1 MAGNPRAV
9 VLDILIEVLEHGG
22 FSHQTIYRLLNEE
35 GFTSKERAFA
45 VRLARG
51 TIENALLLD
60 DCIDQVSKTPVR
72 KMKPLVRNVLRE
84 AVYQIRFMD
93 NVPDSAA
100 VNEAVKL
107 MRKRG
112 LSQLSGFVNGV
123 LRGYLRARDAGK
135 EPQPRTDEARY
146 STPQWI
152 LDLWQESYPS
162 EMKSIL
168 EGLNQKPDLT
178 VAVNTRKISSVDLIS
193 RLREEGVEAE
203 FLETE
208 QVEAELLETEQFC
221 TVTEQPGSKS
231 EGPGGRQ
238 KSSSLDK
245 IRLNSSVDLERLPEF
260 KEGLFYVQDLSSML
274 PAEAVMGNLSQADT
288 QGSYKQADTQ
298 GSYKQ
303 TDGQDSSKQTD
314 SQGYSKQTDD
324 QGSGKQADTQAPL
337 TVIDLCSAPGGK
349 SINMSLLLGEN
360 ANIISRDQSEEKIGK
375 IRENAARLGIS
386 NIHPQVWD
394 GTKTDPDMIGKA
406 DVILADLPCSGLG
419 VFNRKPDIKYR
430 VNEKDLQELQNLQR
444 EILTASLP
452 YLKDGGLLVYSTCT
466 VNPGENQEN
475 RDWILREAP
484 HLSLI
489 EDRQVFAS
497 ARQDGFYVAV
507 FRQTR

>member
-1 MAGNPRAV
+1 MAENPRAV

-178 VAVNTRKISSVDLIS
+178 IAVNMRKISAEDLIS

-203 FLETE
+203 LLETE
-208 QVEAELLETEQFC
+208 QVEAELLEAGQFC
-221 TVTEQPGSKS
+221 TVTGQPGTKS
-231 EGPGGRQ
+231 EGAGERQ

-274 PAEAVMGNLSQADT
+274 PAEAVMGNLSQADD
-288 QGSYKQADTQ
+288 QGSYKQI
-298 GSYKQ
+298 
-303 TDGQDSSKQTD
+303 DGQDS
-314 SQGYSKQTDD
+314 SKQTDD
-324 QGSGKQADTQAPL
+324 QGSGKQTDTQAPL

-406 DVILADLPCSGLG
+406 DIILADLPCSGLG

-466 VNPGENQEN
+466 ENPGENQEN

-507 FRQTR
+507 FRQAR

>member
-9 VLDILIEVLEHGG
+9 VLDILIDVLEHGG

-35 GFTSKERAFA
+35 GFTSKERTFA

-178 VAVNTRKISSVDLIS
+178 VVVNTRKISAEDLIS

-203 FLETE
+203 LLETE
-208 QVEAELLETEQFC
+208 QVEAELLETEQVC
-221 TVTEQPGSKS
+221 TVTGQPGSKS

-245 IRLNSSVDLERLPEF
+245 IRLNSSVDLECLPEF

-274 PAEAVMGNLSQADT
+274 PAEAVMENLSQADD
-288 QGSYKQADTQ
+288 QG
-298 GSYKQ
+298 
-303 TDGQDSSKQTD
+303 SSKQT
-314 SQGYSKQTDD
+314 
-324 QGSGKQADTQAPL
+324 DTQAPL

-507 FRQTR
+507 FRQTRKGA

>member
-178 VAVNTRKISSVDLIS
+178 IAVNTRKISAEDLIS

-203 FLETE
+203 LLETE
-208 QVEAELLETEQFC
+208 QVC
-221 TVTEQPGSKS
+221 RVTGQPGTKS
-231 EGPGGRQ
+231 EGAGGRQ

-245 IRLNSSVDLERLPEF
+245 IRLNSSVDLERLSEF

-274 PAEAVMGNLSQADT
+274 PAEAVMGNLSQADG
-288 QGSYKQADTQ
+288 QGSYKQAD
-298 GSYKQ
+298 S
-303 TDGQDSSKQTD
+303 
-314 SQGYSKQTDD
+314 
-324 QGSGKQADTQAPL
+324 QAPL

-360 ANIISRDQSEEKIGK
+360 AIIISRDQSEEKIGK
-375 IRENAARLGIS
+375 IRENAARLGIP

-430 VNEKDLQELQNLQR
+430 VNKKDLQELQNLQR

-507 FRQTR
+507 FRQTRKGA

>member
-9 VLDILIEVLEHGG
+9 VLDILIDVLEHGG

-60 DCIDQVSKTPVR
+60 DCINQVSKTPVR

-178 VAVNTRKISSVDLIS
+178 VVVNTRKISAEDLIS

-203 FLETE
+203 LLETE
-208 QVEAELLETEQFC
+208 QVEAELLEIEQFC
-221 TVTEQPGSKS
+221 TVTGQPGTKS

-274 PAEAVMGNLSQADT
+274 PAEAVMENLSQAD
-288 QGSYKQADTQ
+288 DQ

-314 SQGYSKQTDD
+314 GQGSSKQADT
-324 QGSGKQADTQAPL
+324 QGSGKQTDTQAPL

-375 IRENAARLGIS
+375 ICENAARLGIS

-507 FRQTR
+507 FRQTRRGA

>member
-9 VLDILIEVLEHGG
+9 VLDILIDVLEHGG

-35 GFTSKERAFA
+35 GFTSKERTFA

-178 VAVNTRKISSVDLIS
+178 VVVNTRKISAEDLIS

-203 FLETE
+203 LLETE
-208 QVEAELLETEQFC
+208 QVEAELLETEQVC
-221 TVTEQPGSKS
+221 TVTGQPGSKS

-245 IRLNSSVDLERLPEF
+245 IRLNSSVDLECLPEF

-274 PAEAVMGNLSQADT
+274 PAEAVMENLSQADD
-288 QGSYKQADTQ
+288 QG
-298 GSYKQ
+298 
-303 TDGQDSSKQTD
+303 SSKQT
-314 SQGYSKQTDD
+314 
-324 QGSGKQADTQAPL
+324 DTQAPL

-466 VNPGENQEN
+466 ENPGENQEN

>member
-1 MAGNPRAV
+1 MAENPRAV

-178 VAVNTRKISSVDLIS
+178 VVVNTRKISAEDLIS

-203 FLETE
+203 LLETE

-221 TVTEQPGSKS
+221 TVTEQPGTKS

-274 PAEAVMGNLSQADT
+274 PAEAVMENLSQAD
-288 QGSYKQADTQ
+288 DQ

-314 SQGYSKQTDD
+314 GQGSSKQADT
-324 QGSGKQADTQAPL
+324 QGSGKQTDTQAPL

-375 IRENAARLGIS
+375 ICENAARLGIS

-507 FRQTR
+507 FRQTRRGA

>member
-178 VAVNTRKISSVDLIS
+178 IAVNTRKISAEDLIS

-203 FLETE
+203 LLETE
-208 QVEAELLETEQFC
+208 QVEAERLEAGQFC
-221 TVTEQPGSKS
+221 TVTGQPGTKS
-231 EGPGGRQ
+231 EGAGGRQ

-274 PAEAVMGNLSQADT
+274 PAEAVMENLSQAD
-288 QGSYKQADTQ
+288 DQ

-303 TDGQDSSKQTD
+303 TDGQDSSQPA
-314 SQGYSKQTDD
+314 DD
-324 QGSGKQADTQAPL
+324 QGSGKQADDQGSYKQTDSQAPL

-507 FRQTR
+507 FRQTRRVA

>member
-178 VAVNTRKISSVDLIS
+178 IAVNTRKISAEDLIS

-203 FLETE
+203 LLETE

-221 TVTEQPGSKS
+221 TVTGQPGTKS

-274 PAEAVMGNLSQADT
+274 PAEAVMGNLSQADG
-288 QGSYKQADTQ
+288 QGAYKQIDGQ
-298 GSYKQ
+298 DSSKQ
-303 TDGQDSSKQTD
+303 TDGQDSSKQT
-314 SQGYSKQTDD
+314 
-324 QGSGKQADTQAPL
+324 DTQAPL

-507 FRQTR
+507 FRQTRKGA

>member
-178 VAVNTRKISSVDLIS
+178 IAVNTRKISAEDLIS
-193 RLREEGVEAE
+193 RLREERVEAE
-203 FLETE
+203 LLETE

-221 TVTEQPGSKS
+221 TVTGQPGSKS

-274 PAEAVMGNLSQADT
+274 PAEAVMENLSQAD
-288 QGSYKQADTQ
+288 DQ

-314 SQGYSKQTDD
+314 GQSSGKQADS
-324 QGSGKQADTQAPL
+324 QGSGKQTDTQAPL

-507 FRQTR
+507 FRQTRKGA

>member
-1 MAGNPRAV
+1 MAENPRAV
-9 VLDILIEVLEHGG
+9 VLDILIDVLEHGG

-178 VAVNTRKISSVDLIS
+178 VAVNTRKISAEDLIS

-203 FLETE
+203 RLETG
-208 QVEAELLETEQFC
+208 QFC
-221 TVTEQPGSKS
+221 TVTGQPGSKS
-231 EGPGGRQ
+231 EGAGGRQ

-245 IRLNSSVDLERLPEF
+245 IRLNSSVDLECLPEF

-274 PAEAVMGNLSQADT
+274 PAEAVMENLSQADDQGSYKQT
-288 QGSYKQADTQ
+288 DDQGSYKQAD
-298 GSYKQ
+298 
-303 TDGQDSSKQTD
+303 DQDS
-314 SQGYSKQTDD
+314 SKQTDD
-324 QGSGKQADTQAPL
+324 QGSGKQTDTQAPL

>member
-9 VLDILIEVLEHGG
+9 VLDILIDVLEHGG

-35 GFTSKERAFA
+35 GFTSKERTFA

-178 VAVNTRKISSVDLIS
+178 VVVNTRKISAEDLIS

-203 FLETE
+203 LLETE
-208 QVEAELLETEQFC
+208 QVEAELLETEQVC
-221 TVTEQPGSKS
+221 TVTGQPGSKS

-245 IRLNSSVDLERLPEF
+245 IRLNSSVDLECLPEF

-274 PAEAVMGNLSQADT
+274 PAEAVMENLSQADD
-288 QGSYKQADTQ
+288 QG
-298 GSYKQ
+298 
-303 TDGQDSSKQTD
+303 SSKQT
-314 SQGYSKQTDD
+314 
-324 QGSGKQADTQAPL
+324 DTQAPL

-466 VNPGENQEN
+466 ENPGENQEN

-507 FRQTR
+507 FRQTRKGA

>member
-1 MAGNPRAV
+1 MAENPRAV
-9 VLDILIEVLEHGG
+9 VLDILIDVLEHGG

-178 VAVNTRKISSVDLIS
+178 VVVNTRKISAEDLIS

-203 FLETE
+203 RLETG
-208 QVEAELLETEQFC
+208 QFC
-221 TVTEQPGSKS
+221 TVTGQPGSKS
-231 EGPGGRQ
+231 EGAGGRQ

-245 IRLNSSVDLERLPEF
+245 IRLNSSVDLECLPEF

-274 PAEAVMGNLSQADT
+274 PAEAVMENLSQADDQGSYKQT
-288 QGSYKQADTQ
+288 DDQGSYKQAD
-298 GSYKQ
+298 
-303 TDGQDSSKQTD
+303 DQDS
-314 SQGYSKQTDD
+314 SKQTDD
-324 QGSGKQADTQAPL
+324 QGSGKQTDTQAPL

>member
-178 VAVNTRKISSVDLIS
+178 VVVNTRKISAEDLIS
-193 RLREEGVEAE
+193 HLREEGVEAE
-203 FLETE
+203 LLETE
-208 QVEAELLETEQFC
+208 QVEAELLEIEQFC
-221 TVTEQPGSKS
+221 TVTEQPGTKS

-274 PAEAVMGNLSQADT
+274 PAEAVMENLSQADD
-288 QGSYKQADTQ
+288 QGSYKQI
-298 GSYKQ
+298 
-303 TDGQDSSKQTD
+303 DGQDS
-314 SQGYSKQTDD
+314 SKQTDD
-324 QGSGKQADTQAPL
+324 QGSGKQTDTQGSGKQTDCQAPL

-406 DVILADLPCSGLG
+406 DIILADLPCSGLG

-507 FRQTR
+507 FRQTRKGA

>member
-35 GFTSKERAFA
+35 GFTSKERVFA

-178 VAVNTRKISSVDLIS
+178 IAVNMRKISAEDLIS

-203 FLETE
+203 LLETE
-208 QVEAELLETEQFC
+208 QVEAERLEAGQFC
-221 TVTEQPGSKS
+221 TVTGQPGTKS
-231 EGPGGRQ
+231 EGAGGRQ

-274 PAEAVMGNLSQADT
+274 PAEAVMENLSQAD
-288 QGSYKQADTQ
+288 DQ

-314 SQGYSKQTDD
+314 D
-324 QGSGKQADTQAPL
+324 QGSGKQTDTQAPL

-507 FRQTR
+507 FRQTRKGA

>member
-1 MAGNPRAV
+1 MAENPRAV

-178 VAVNTRKISSVDLIS
+178 IAVNTRKISAEDLIS
-193 RLREEGVEAE
+193 RLREEG
-203 FLETE
+203 
-208 QVEAELLETEQFC
+208 VEAELLETEQFC
-221 TVTEQPGSKS
+221 TVTGQPGSKS
-231 EGPGGRQ
+231 EGAGGRQ

-274 PAEAVMGNLSQADT
+274 PAEAVMENLSQADD
-288 QGSYKQADTQ
+288 QGSYKQAD
-298 GSYKQ
+298 
-303 TDGQDSSKQTD
+303 DQDSSNQTD

-324 QGSGKQADTQAPL
+324 QGSGKQADSQAPL

-375 IRENAARLGIS
+375 IRENAARLGIP

-406 DVILADLPCSGLG
+406 DIILADLPCSGLG

-507 FRQTR
+507 FRQAR

>member
-1 MAGNPRAV
+1 MAENPRAV
-9 VLDILIEVLEHGG
+9 VLDILIDVLEHGG

-178 VAVNTRKISSVDLIS
+178 VVVNTRKISAEDLIS

-203 FLETE
+203 RLETG
-208 QVEAELLETEQFC
+208 QFC
-221 TVTEQPGSKS
+221 TVTGQPGSKS
-231 EGPGGRQ
+231 EGAGGRQ

-274 PAEAVMGNLSQADT
+274 PAEAVMENLSQAD
-288 QGSYKQADTQ
+288 DQ

-303 TDGQDSSKQTD
+303 TDGQDSSKQA
-314 SQGYSKQTDD
+314 DD
-324 QGSGKQADTQAPL
+324 QGSGKQADDQGSYKQADTQAPL

-466 VNPGENQEN
+466 ENPGENQEN

>member
-1 MAGNPRAV
+1 MAENPRAV

-22 FSHQTIYRLLNEE
+22 FSHQTIYCLLNEE

-152 LDLWQESYPS
+152 LDLWKESYPS

-178 VAVNTRKISSVDLIS
+178 VAVNTRKISAEDLIS
-193 RLREEGVEAE
+193 RLREEGVEADL
-203 FLETE
+203 LETE
-208 QVEAELLETEQFC
+208 QVEAELLEIEQFC

-274 PAEAVMGNLSQADT
+274 PAEAVMENLSQA
-288 QGSYKQADTQ
+288 
-298 GSYKQ
+298 
-303 TDGQDSSKQTD
+303 
-314 SQGYSKQTDD
+314 DD
-324 QGSGKQADTQAPL
+324 QGSGKQTDTQAPL

-375 IRENAARLGIS
+375 IRENAVRLGIS

>member
-1 MAGNPRAV
+1 MAENPRAV

-35 GFTSKERAFA
+35 EFTSKERAFA

-178 VAVNTRKISSVDLIS
+178 IAVNTRKISAEDLIS

-203 FLETE
+203 LLETE
-208 QVEAELLETEQFC
+208 QVEAELLETEQVC
-221 TVTEQPGSKS
+221 TVTGQPGTKS

-274 PAEAVMGNLSQADT
+274 PAEAVMENLSQA
-288 QGSYKQADTQ
+288 
-298 GSYKQ
+298 
-303 TDGQDSSKQTD
+303 
-314 SQGYSKQTDD
+314 DD
-324 QGSGKQADTQAPL
+324 QGSGKQTDTQAPL

-507 FRQTR
+507 FRQTRKGA

>member
-1 MAGNPRAV
+1 MAENPRAV

-178 VAVNTRKISSVDLIS
+178 VVVNTRKISAEDLIS

-203 FLETE
+203 LLETE
-208 QVEAELLETEQFC
+208 QVEAERLETGQFC
-221 TVTEQPGSKS
+221 TVTGQPGSKS
-231 EGPGGRQ
+231 EGAGGRQ

-274 PAEAVMGNLSQADT
+274 PAEAVMENLSQADD
-288 QGSYKQADTQ
+288 QG
-298 GSYKQ
+298 
-303 TDGQDSSKQTD
+303 SSKQT
-314 SQGYSKQTDD
+314 
-324 QGSGKQADTQAPL
+324 DTQAPL

-466 VNPGENQEN
+466 ENPGENQEN

>member
-1 MAGNPRAV
+1 MAENPRAV

-178 VAVNTRKISSVDLIS
+178 VVVNTRKISAEDLIS
-193 RLREEGVEAE
+193 HLREEGVEAE
-203 FLETE
+203 LLETE
-208 QVEAELLETEQFC
+208 QVEAELLEIEQFC
-221 TVTEQPGSKS
+221 TVTEQPGTKS

-274 PAEAVMGNLSQADT
+274 PAEAVMGNLSQADG
-288 QGSYKQADTQ
+288 QGSYKQAD
-298 GSYKQ
+298 S
-303 TDGQDSSKQTD
+303 
-314 SQGYSKQTDD
+314 
-324 QGSGKQADTQAPL
+324 QAPL

-507 FRQTR
+507 FRQTRKGV

>member
-1 MAGNPRAV
+1 MAENPRAV

-178 VAVNTRKISSVDLIS
+178 VAVNTRKISAEDLIA

-203 FLETE
+203 LLETE

-245 IRLNSSVDLERLPEF
+245 IRLNSSVDLECLPEF

-274 PAEAVMGNLSQADT
+274 PAEAVMENLSQADDQGSYKQT
-288 QGSYKQADTQ
+288 DDQGSYKQAD
-298 GSYKQ
+298 
-303 TDGQDSSKQTD
+303 DQDS
-314 SQGYSKQTDD
+314 SKQTDD
-324 QGSGKQADTQAPL
+324 QGSGKQTDTQAPL

>member
-9 VLDILIEVLEHGG
+9 VLDILIDVLEHGG

-35 GFTSKERAFA
+35 GFTSKERVFA

-178 VAVNTRKISSVDLIS
+178 IAVNTRKISAEDLIS

-203 FLETE
+203 LLETE
-208 QVEAELLETEQFC
+208 QVEAELLETEQVC
-221 TVTEQPGSKS
+221 TVTGQPGSKS

-274 PAEAVMGNLSQADT
+274 PAEAVMENLSQAD
-288 QGSYKQADTQ
+288 DQ

-314 SQGYSKQTDD
+314 D
-324 QGSGKQADTQAPL
+324 QGSGKQTDTQAPL

-444 EILTASLP
+444 KILTASLP

>member
-1 MAGNPRAV
+1 MAENPRAV

-72 KMKPLVRNVLRE
+72 KMKPLVRSVLRE

-162 EMKSIL
+162 EMRSIL

-178 VAVNTRKISSVDLIS
+178 VVVNTRKISAEDLIS
-193 RLREEGVEAE
+193 RLREEG
-203 FLETE
+203 
-208 QVEAELLETEQFC
+208 VEAELLETEQFC
-221 TVTEQPGSKS
+221 TVTGQPGTKS

-274 PAEAVMGNLSQADT
+274 PAEAVMGNLSQADG
-288 QGSYKQADTQ
+288 QGAYKQIDGQ
-298 GSYKQ
+298 DSSKQ
-303 TDGQDSSKQTD
+303 TDGQDSSKQT
-314 SQGYSKQTDD
+314 
-324 QGSGKQADTQAPL
+324 DTQAPL

-507 FRQTR
+507 FRQTRKGA

>member
-1 MAGNPRAV
+1 MAENPRAV

-178 VAVNTRKISSVDLIS
+178 IAVNTRKISAEDLIS

-203 FLETE
+203 LLETE
-208 QVEAELLETEQFC
+208 QVEAELLETEQVC
-221 TVTEQPGSKS
+221 TVTGQPGTKS

-274 PAEAVMGNLSQADT
+274 PAEAVMENLSQA
-288 QGSYKQADTQ
+288 
-298 GSYKQ
+298 
-303 TDGQDSSKQTD
+303 
-314 SQGYSKQTDD
+314 DD
-324 QGSGKQADTQAPL
+324 QGSGKQTDTQAPL

-507 FRQTR
+507 FRQTRKGA

>member
-178 VAVNTRKISSVDLIS
+178 IAVNTRKISAEDLIS

-203 FLETE
+203 LLGTE
-208 QVEAELLETEQFC
+208 QVEAELLETEQVC
-221 TVTEQPGSKS
+221 RVTGQPGTKS
-231 EGPGGRQ
+231 EGAGGRQ

-245 IRLNSSVDLERLPEF
+245 IRLNSSVDLERLSEF

-274 PAEAVMGNLSQADT
+274 PAEAVMGNLSQAND
-288 QGSYKQADTQ
+288 QGSY
-298 GSYKQ
+298 
-303 TDGQDSSKQTD
+303 
-314 SQGYSKQTDD
+314 
-324 QGSGKQADTQAPL
+324 KQADTQAPL

-394 GTKTDPDMIGKA
+394 GTKTDPDMVGKA

-507 FRQTR
+507 FRQTRKGA

>member
-9 VLDILIEVLEHGG
+9 VLDILIDVLEHGG

-178 VAVNTRKISSVDLIS
+178 IAVNTRKISAEDLIS

-203 FLETE
+203 RLETG
-208 QVEAELLETEQFC
+208 QFC
-221 TVTEQPGSKS
+221 TVTGQPGSKS
-231 EGPGGRQ
+231 EGAGGRQ

-274 PAEAVMGNLSQADT
+274 PAEAVMGNLSQ
-288 QGSYKQADTQ
+288 
-298 GSYKQ
+298 
-303 TDGQDSSKQTD
+303 
-314 SQGYSKQTDD
+314 TDD
-324 QGSGKQADTQAPL
+324 QGSGKQTDTQAPL

-507 FRQTR
+507 FRQTRRVA

>member
-1 MAGNPRAV
+1 MAENPRAV

-178 VAVNTRKISSVDLIS
+178 IAVNTRKISAEDLIS

-203 FLETE
+203 LLETE
-208 QVEAELLETEQFC
+208 QVEAELLEIEQFC
-221 TVTEQPGSKS
+221 TVTGQPGSKS

-274 PAEAVMGNLSQADT
+274 PAEAVMENLSQAD
-288 QGSYKQADTQ
+288 DQ

-303 TDGQDSSKQTD
+303 TD
-314 SQGYSKQTDD
+314 D
-324 QGSGKQADTQAPL
+324 QGSYKQADTQAPL

-507 FRQTR
+507 CRQTRKGA

>member
-9 VLDILIEVLEHGG
+9 VLDILIDVLEHGG

-178 VAVNTRKISSVDLIS
+178 IAVNTRKISAEDLIS

-203 FLETE
+203 LLETE
-208 QVEAELLETEQFC
+208 QVEAELLETEQVC
-221 TVTEQPGSKS
+221 TVTGQPGSKS
-231 EGPGGRQ
+231 EGAGGRQ

-274 PAEAVMGNLSQADT
+274 PAEAVMENLSQAD
-288 QGSYKQADTQ
+288 DQ

-303 TDGQDSSKQTD
+303 TDS
-314 SQGYSKQTDD
+314 
-324 QGSGKQADTQAPL
+324 QAPL

-406 DVILADLPCSGLG
+406 DIILADLPCSGLG

-507 FRQTR
+507 FRQTRRVA

>member
-9 VLDILIEVLEHGG
+9 VLDILIDVLEHGG

-178 VAVNTRKISSVDLIS
+178 VAVNTRKISAEDLIS

-203 FLETE
+203 LLETE
-208 QVEAELLETEQFC
+208 QVEAELLETEQVC
-221 TVTEQPGSKS
+221 TVTGQPGSKS
-231 EGPGGRQ
+231 EGAGGRQ

-274 PAEAVMGNLSQADT
+274 PAEAVMENLSQAD
-288 QGSYKQADTQ
+288 DQ

-303 TDGQDSSKQTD
+303 TDGQDSSKQA
-314 SQGYSKQTDD
+314 DD
-324 QGSGKQADTQAPL
+324 QGSGKQADDQGSYKQTDSQAPL

-507 FRQTR
+507 FRQTRRVA

>member
-1 MAGNPRAV
+1 MAENPRAV

-178 VAVNTRKISSVDLIS
+178 VVVNTRKISAEDLIS

-203 FLETE
+203 LLETE
-208 QVEAELLETEQFC
+208 QVEAELLEIEQFC
-221 TVTEQPGSKS
+221 TVTGQPGTKS

-274 PAEAVMGNLSQADT
+274 PAEAVMENLSQAD
-288 QGSYKQADTQ
+288 DQ

-314 SQGYSKQTDD
+314 GQGSSKQADT
-324 QGSGKQADTQAPL
+324 QGSGKQTDTQAPL

-375 IRENAARLGIS
+375 ICENAARLGIS

-507 FRQTR
+507 FRQTRRGA

>member
-9 VLDILIEVLEHGG
+9 VLDILIDVLEHGG

-178 VAVNTRKISSVDLIS
+178 VAVNTRKISAEDLIS

-203 FLETE
+203 LLETE
-208 QVEAELLETEQFC
+208 QVEAELLETEQVC
-221 TVTEQPGSKS
+221 TVTGQPGSKS

-238 KSSSLDK
+238 KSFSLDK
-245 IRLNSSVDLERLPEF
+245 IRLNSSVDLECLPEF

-274 PAEAVMGNLSQADT
+274 PAEAVMENLSQADDQGSYKQT
-288 QGSYKQADTQ
+288 DDQGSYKQAD
-298 GSYKQ
+298 
-303 TDGQDSSKQTD
+303 DQDS
-314 SQGYSKQTDD
+314 SKQTDD
-324 QGSGKQADTQAPL
+324 QGSGKQTDTQAPL

-507 FRQTR
+507 FWQTRKGA

>member
-1 MAGNPRAV
+1 MAENPRAV

-178 VAVNTRKISSVDLIS
+178 VVVNTQKISAEDLIS

-203 FLETE
+203 LLETE
-208 QVEAELLETEQFC
+208 QVC
-221 TVTEQPGSKS
+221 TVTGQPGTKS
-231 EGPGGRQ
+231 EGAGERQ

-274 PAEAVMGNLSQADT
+274 PAEAVMG
-288 QGSYKQADTQ
+288 
-298 GSYKQ
+298 
-303 TDGQDSSKQTD
+303 SSKQTD
-314 SQGYSKQTDD
+314 T
-324 QGSGKQADTQAPL
+324 QGSGKQTDTQAPL

-507 FRQTR
+507 FRQTRKGA

>member
-178 VAVNTRKISSVDLIS
+178 VAVNTRKISAEDLIA

-203 FLETE
+203 LLETE

-221 TVTEQPGSKS
+221 TVTGQPGTKS
-231 EGPGGRQ
+231 EGAGGRQ

-274 PAEAVMGNLSQADT
+274 PAEAVMENLSQAD
-288 QGSYKQADTQ
+288 DQ

-303 TDGQDSSKQTD
+303 TDGQDSR
-314 SQGYSKQTDD
+314 
-324 QGSGKQADTQAPL
+324 KQADGQGSYKQADSQAPL

>member
-9 VLDILIEVLEHGG
+9 VLDILIDVLEHGG

-178 VAVNTRKISSVDLIS
+178 IAVNTRKISAEDLIS

-203 FLETE
+203 LLETE
-208 QVEAELLETEQFC
+208 QVEAELLEIEQFC
-221 TVTEQPGSKS
+221 TVTEQPGTKS

-274 PAEAVMGNLSQADT
+274 PAEAVMENLSQAD
-288 QGSYKQADTQ
+288 S
-298 GSYKQ
+298 
-303 TDGQDSSKQTD
+303 
-314 SQGYSKQTDD
+314 
-324 QGSGKQADTQAPL
+324 QGSGKQTDTQAPL

-507 FRQTR
+507 FRQTRRVA

>member
-1 MAGNPRAV
+1 MAENPRAV

-178 VAVNTRKISSVDLIS
+178 VAVNTRKISAEELIS

-203 FLETE
+203 LLETE

-221 TVTEQPGSKS
+221 TVTGQPGSKS

-274 PAEAVMGNLSQADT
+274 PAEAVMENLSQAD
-288 QGSYKQADTQ
+288 DQ

-303 TDGQDSSKQTD
+303 TDGQDSNKQTDGQGSSKQTD
-314 SQGYSKQTDD
+314 S
-324 QGSGKQADTQAPL
+324 QAPL

-360 ANIISRDQSEEKIGK
+360 ANIISRDQSEEKIEK

-507 FRQTR
+507 FRQTRKGA

>member
-178 VAVNTRKISSVDLIS
+178 VAVNTRKISAEDLIA

-203 FLETE
+203 LLETE

-245 IRLNSSVDLERLPEF
+245 IRLNSSVDLECLPEF

-274 PAEAVMGNLSQADT
+274 PAEAVMENLSQADDQGSYKQT
-288 QGSYKQADTQ
+288 DDQGSYKQAD
-298 GSYKQ
+298 
-303 TDGQDSSKQTD
+303 DQDS
-314 SQGYSKQTDD
+314 SKQTDD
-324 QGSGKQADTQAPL
+324 QGSGKQTDTQAPL

>member
-178 VAVNTRKISSVDLIS
+178 IAVNTRKISAEDLIA

-203 FLETE
+203 LLETE

-245 IRLNSSVDLERLPEF
+245 IRLNSSVDLECLPEF

-274 PAEAVMGNLSQADT
+274 PAEAVMENLSQADDQGSYKQT
-288 QGSYKQADTQ
+288 DDQGSYKQAD
-298 GSYKQ
+298 
-303 TDGQDSSKQTD
+303 DQDS
-314 SQGYSKQTDD
+314 SKQTDD
-324 QGSGKQADTQAPL
+324 QGSGKQTDTQAPL

>member
-178 VAVNTRKISSVDLIS
+178 IAVNMRKISAEDLIS

-203 FLETE
+203 RLE
-208 QVEAELLETEQFC
+208 AGQFC
-221 TVTEQPGSKS
+221 TVTGQPGTKS
-231 EGPGGRQ
+231 EGAGERQ

-274 PAEAVMGNLSQADT
+274 PAEAVMENLSQAD
-288 QGSYKQADTQ
+288 DQ

-303 TDGQDSSKQTD
+303 TDGQDSGKQTD
-314 SQGYSKQTDD
+314 S
-324 QGSGKQADTQAPL
+324 QAPL

-406 DVILADLPCSGLG
+406 DIILADLPCSGLG

-507 FRQTR
+507 FRQTRKGA

>member
-168 EGLNQKPDLT
+168 EGLTQKPDLT
-178 VAVNTRKISSVDLIS
+178 IAVNTRKISAEDLIS

-203 FLETE
+203 
-208 QVEAELLETEQFC
+208 LLETEGVEAERLETGQFC
-221 TVTEQPGSKS
+221 TVTGQPGSKS
-231 EGPGGRQ
+231 EGAGGRQ

-274 PAEAVMGNLSQADT
+274 PAEAVMENLSQADDQGSYKQT
-288 QGSYKQADTQ
+288 GDQGSYKQAD
-298 GSYKQ
+298 
-303 TDGQDSSKQTD
+303 DQDS
-314 SQGYSKQTDD
+314 SKQTDD
-324 QGSGKQADTQAPL
+324 QGSGKQTDTQAPL